1 MNLAPGRGLRAQ
13 PLTARNEPALRL
25 KAGVNSEPGLA
36 SNLRHLT
43 YTSFDVYWN
52 YAGEENEPGTVP
64 GVPEK
69 AAGDQTAQQFASRL
83 GISPQYLSD
92 VYNGRRPPGESI
104 TAALQVEK
112 SVVYK
117 VPTPSRTAPSEEEK

>member
-1 MNLAPGRGLRAQ
+1 MPVKRMNLDQFL
-13 PLTARNEPALRL
+13 EFL
-25 KAGVNSEPGLA
+25 K
-36 SNLRHLT
+36 
-43 YTSFDVYWN
+43 
-52 YAGEENEPGTVP
+52 
-64 GVPEK
+64 K
-69 AAGDQTAQQFASRL
+69 QQGDQTAQQFASRL

-117 VPTPSRTAPSEEEK
+117 VPTPSRTAPSKEEK